1 MQDLDEM
8 LLAPCLSGFKKLQQ
22 SSDLELSGSFPELSD
37 MCIFCIYVADG
48 TCPFWIVVWLPSFMP
63 CTSLGILEL
72 QSNAA
77 GWEDEGPLGSPP
89 HTGSQLLPQSQGP
102 EWEGTEDPRLWPPLP
117 PLTDRRHRGHA
128 PGADAGPRG

>member
-72 QSNAA
+72 LYA
-77 GWEDEGPLGSPP
+77 
-89 HTGSQLLPQSQGP
+89 PQSPKVGIMP
-102 EWEGTEDPRLWPPLP
+102 SPL
-117 PLTDRRHRGHA
+117 LRGLYRA
-128 PGADAGPRG
+128 PWRK

>member
-48 TCPFWIVVWLPSFMP
+48 TCPFWIVVWLPSGMP

-72 QSNAA
+72 LYAPQSPKV
-77 GWEDEGPLGSPP
+77 GIMPSPP
-89 HTGSQLLPQSQGP
+89 
-102 EWEGTEDPRLWPPLP
+102 D
-117 PLTDRRHRGHA
+117 
-128 PGADAGPRG
+128 